1 MLVAPCMNFA
11 AITWR
16 DTMTLRSMYRS
27 LEDPGDNPLRDLHAT
42 LDQAVLAA
50 YGFNPD
56 ADILEQLLALNF
68 EVAAK
73 IEVGESVTAPGIP
86 PDYPNPNDLISDGC
100 IQAAEL
106 F

>member
-1 MLVAPCMNFA
+1 
-11 AITWR
+11 
-16 DTMTLRSMYRS
+16 MYR
-27 LEDPGDNPLRDLHAT
+27 LMEEIPGKYELRDLHDA

-56 ADILEQLLALNF
+56 RDLLEQLLALNF

-73 IEVGESVTAPGIP
+73 IEAGETVTAPGIP
-86 PDYPNPNDLISDGC
+86 PDYPNPGELISDGC
-100 IQAAEL
+100 IQPPEL